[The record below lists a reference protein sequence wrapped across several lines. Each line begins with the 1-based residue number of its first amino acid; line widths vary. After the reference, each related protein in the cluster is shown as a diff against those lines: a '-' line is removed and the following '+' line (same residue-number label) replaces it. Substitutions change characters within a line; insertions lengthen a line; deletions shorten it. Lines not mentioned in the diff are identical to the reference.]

1 MVEQLIGF
9 QTYRGEIMEGLR
21 LNDEVIANIAKMIQ
35 VAMLTGTDVVDNLRM
50 IRLIQVNDSTLGIH
64 EDFREQLKKNISD
77 MLNAVENYQEDH
89 KEDPD

>member
-1 MVEQLIGF
+1 
-9 QTYRGEIMEGLR
+9 MEGLR